1 MFGFGKYGKGRLSEM
16 NTLKNEM
23 VDMNAKVSKSHHSNE
38 LPKDNKKGV
47 KKMDENMSHYN
58 NGHGW
63 KGKEQTESEF
73 AKKPLNCEHCNKH
86 VHPLI
91 KSYTPI
97 FVYIL
102 VILLFL
108 FISFFTICL
117 LPILYLTFKEKKYVC
132 PICNRTLATS
142 ESSIKI
148 TRENKIITL
157 QLQKF
162 AIIVS
167 EKYLA
172 LFLLLIFLIFFF
184 YILRISTNMNFDS
197 LAKGPN
203 ISVTWV
209 DYLDDCGN
217 KSQFRNSFN
226 SAYNFKKKYYGNTI
240 KWEGNVVQI
249 REGFFSS
256 NVLYIK
262 MNPSE
267 YKNNRPDVMA
277 LFNDSLINQVQHLQ
291 QNDLISFECTLIQIS
306 RNKDP
311 HTCLLWNVALL
322 KKYQNENVGIIN
334 FVKHMSIFDIINHDT
349 NLNPFFIR
357 SKDDQ
362 LEPEIIHTVDN
373 DADNNDSNLSGY
385 PSSHSSDSIKVI
397 NLSSTAPKVSGV
409 MVDNEYI
416 VNVDADD
423 MDALSNITGLNY
435 INPNHTDYK
444 EAVYKQVLNDIQ
456 LNGKYPPSMVYSDL
470 YDNNEDMDKM
480 GILDSKLKLSLKD
493 MDDTLGHR
501 NVIEVI
507 NEEGEHIHH
516 LNEVGSSYMD
526 SSMFDTIYEHNT
538 HIPYFNE
545 EEHEIDADTY
555 DSLVGHSKNDSIR
568 FSSSNGQEVYI
579 NDYANSSNNVTI
591 SNGYDN
597 IYVNKNP
604 DTTESSILY
613 DRNVEPEQT
622 TISEPTQ
629 IEHSEKNQTNN
640 VEIIINE
647 GSNKNEEITEKPN

>member
-16 NTLKNEM
+16 NVLENEM
-23 VDMNAKVSKSHHSNE
+23 ADMNAKVSKSDHSNE
-38 LPKDNKKGV
+38 VSKENKKGL
-47 KKMDENMSHYN
+47 KKMDGKMNHYN

-63 KGKEQTESEF
+63 KGKEQAENEL

-91 KSYTPI
+91 QSYTPV
-97 FVYIL
+97 FVYVL

-148 TRENKIITL
+148 TRENKIITF

-162 AIIVS
+162 AIIIS

-203 ISVTWV
+203 ISATWI

-226 SAYNFKKKYYGNTI
+226 TAYNFKKKYYGNTI
-240 KWEGNVVQI
+240 RWEGNVVQI

-311 HTCLLWNVALL
+311 HTCLLWNVVLL
-322 KKYQNENVGIIN
+322 KKRQNGNVGIIN
-334 FVKHMSIFDIINHDT
+334 FVKHMSVFDIINHDT
-349 NLNPFFIR
+349 NLNPFFTH
-357 SKDDQ
+357 SKDDAS
-362 LEPEIIHTVDN
+362 EPEIVHTVDN
-373 DADNNDSNLSGY
+373 DVDNNDSNLSGY
-385 PSSHSSDSIKVI
+385 PSNHSSDSIKVI
-397 NLSSTAPKVSGV
+397 NLSSTIPKVSGV

-423 MDALSNITGLNY
+423 IDALSNITGLNY
-435 INPNHTDYK
+435 INPNHVDYK

-456 LNGKYPPSMVYSDL
+456 LNGKAHPNMVYNDL
-470 YDNNEDMDKM
+470 YGNNEDMDKM
-480 GILDSKLKLSLKD
+480 GALDSKLKLSIED
-493 MDDTLGHR
+493 MAGTPDHR
-501 NVIEVI
+501 NVIGIV
-507 NEEGEHIHH
+507 
-516 LNEVGSSYMD
+516 NEVGIPYMD
-526 SSMFDTIYEHNT
+526 SKMFDTIYEHNSSV
-538 HIPYFNE
+538 PYFNA
-545 EEHEIDADTY
+545 EEHKIDVDTY
-555 DSLVGHSKNDSIR
+555 HSLAGDSINL
-568 FSSSNGQEVYI
+568 SSPNGQNV
-579 NDYANSSNNVTI
+579 DNSDNVTI
-591 SNGYDN
+591 SNASAGNAD
-597 IYVNKNP
+597 VNKNP
-604 DTTESSILY
+604 DTSESSILY
-613 DRNVEPEQT
+613 DRNVEAEQP
-622 TISEPTQ
+622 TISMPTQ
-629 IEHSEKNQTNN
+629 IENSEQNQTNN

-647 GSNKNEEITEKPN
+647 GSNKNEDIPKQPN

>member
-1 MFGFGKYGKGRLSEM
+1 MFGFGKYGKGRLNEM
-16 NTLKNEM
+16 NVLENEM
-23 VDMNAKVSKSHHSNE
+23 ADMNAKVSKSHHSNE
-38 LPKDNKKGV
+38 VPKDNKKGL
-47 KKMDENMSHYN
+47 KKMDGKMNHYN

-63 KGKEQTESEF
+63 KGKEQAENEL

-91 KSYTPI
+91 QSYTPV
-97 FVYIL
+97 FVYVL

-148 TRENKIITL
+148 TRENKIITF

-162 AIIVS
+162 AIIIS

-203 ISVTWV
+203 ISATWI

-226 SAYNFKKKYYGNTI
+226 TAYNFKKKYYGNTI
-240 KWEGNVVQI
+240 RWEGNVVQI

-311 HTCLLWNVALL
+311 HTCLLWNVVLL
-322 KKYQNENVGIIN
+322 KKRQNGNVGIIN
-334 FVKHMSIFDIINHDT
+334 FVKHMSVFDIINHDT
-349 NLNPFFIR
+349 NLNPFFTH
-357 SKDDQ
+357 SKDDAS
-362 LEPEIIHTVDN
+362 EPEIVHTVDN
-373 DADNNDSNLSGY
+373 DVDNNDSNLSGY
-385 PSSHSSDSIKVI
+385 PSNHSSDSIKVI
-397 NLSSTAPKVSGV
+397 NLSSTIPKVSGV

-423 MDALSNITGLNY
+423 IDALSNITGLNY
-435 INPNHTDYK
+435 INPNHVDYK

-456 LNGKYPPSMVYSDL
+456 LNGKAHPNMIYNDL
-470 YDNNEDMDKM
+470 YGNNEDMDKM
-480 GILDSKLKLSLKD
+480 GALDSKLKLSIED
-493 MDDTLGHR
+493 MAGAPDHR
-501 NVIEVI
+501 NVIGIV
-507 NEEGEHIHH
+507 
-516 LNEVGSSYMD
+516 NEVGIPYMD
-526 SSMFDTIYEHNT
+526 SKMFDTIYEHNSSV
-538 HIPYFNE
+538 PYFNA
-545 EEHEIDADTY
+545 EEHKIDVDTY
-555 DSLVGHSKNDSIR
+555 HSLAGDSINL
-568 FSSSNGQEVYI
+568 SSPNGQNV
-579 NDYANSSNNVTI
+579 DNSDNVTI
-591 SNGYDN
+591 SNASAGNVD
-597 IYVNKNP
+597 VNKNP
-604 DTTESSILY
+604 DTSESSILY
-613 DRNVEPEQT
+613 DRNVEAEQP
-622 TISEPTQ
+622 TISMPTQ
-629 IEHSEKNQTNN
+629 IENSEQNQTNN

-647 GSNKNEEITEKPN
+647 GSNKNEDIPKQPN

>member
-1 MFGFGKYGKGRLSEM
+1 MFGFGKYGKERLTEM

-23 VDMNAKVSKSHHSNE
+23 VEMNEKVSNPHHSNE
-38 LPKDNKKGV
+38 LPKDNKNGM
-47 KKMDENMSHYN
+47 KKMDEKMSHYN

-63 KGKEQTESEF
+63 KGKEQTENEF
-73 AKKPLNCEHCNKH
+73 TKKPLNCEHCNKH

-132 PICNRTLATS
+132 PICDRTLVTS

-157 QLQKF
+157 QLQKL

-256 NVLYIK
+256 NVLYVK

-267 YKNNRPDVMA
+267 YKNNKPDVMA
-277 LFNDSLINQVQHLQ
+277 LFNDSLIKQVQHLQ

-311 HTCLLWNVALL
+311 HTCLLWNVVLL
-322 KKYQNENVGIIN
+322 KKYQNKNVDIIN
-334 FVKHMSIFDIINHDT
+334 FVKHMSIFDIINHET

-357 SKDDQ
+357 SKDDE
-362 LEPEIIHTVDN
+362 LESEIINTDDN
-373 DADNNDSNLSGY
+373 DVDNNDLTSY
-385 PSSHSSDSIKVI
+385 PSGHSSDSIKVI
-397 NLSSTAPKVSGV
+397 NVSSTSPKVSGV

-435 INPNHTDYK
+435 INPNHIAYK
-444 EAVYKQVLNDIQ
+444 ESVYKQVLNDIQ
-456 LNGKYPPSMVYSDL
+456 LNSKYPPNMVYNDL
-470 YDNNEDMDKM
+470 YDNNEDMDNK
-480 GILDSKLKLSLKD
+480 IKLSLKD
-493 MDDTLGHR
+493 MDNTLEHK
-501 NVIEVI
+501 NII
-507 NEEGEHIHH
+507 DIIHEEGEHKHY
-516 LNEVGSSYMD
+516 LNKVGSSYMD
-526 SSMFDTIYEHNT
+526 SNILDTIYEHDI
-538 HIPYFNE
+538 HLPHFNE
-545 EEHEIDADTY
+545 VEHDIDAALY
-555 DSLVGHSKNDSIR
+555 DSLVEFSKNDSIH
-568 FSSSNGQEVYI
+568 FSSLNGKKVHI
-579 NDYANSSNNVTI
+579 NDYANSSNNIHI

-622 TISEPTQ
+622 TISDPIQ
-629 IEHSEKNQTNN
+629 IEHSEKNESND
-640 VEIIINE
+640 VEIIIND
-647 GSNKNEEITEKPN
+647 GSNKKEEITK